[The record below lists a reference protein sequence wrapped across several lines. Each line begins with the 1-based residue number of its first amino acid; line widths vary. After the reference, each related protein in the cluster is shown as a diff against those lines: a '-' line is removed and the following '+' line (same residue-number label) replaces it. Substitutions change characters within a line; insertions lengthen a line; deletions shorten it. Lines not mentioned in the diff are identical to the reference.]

1 MAGSNNM
8 NIKFNIIYIHKSSN
22 KYETSHISFVMSTI
36 GQTQTDKLMT
46 WQKDETAQRT
56 DNQQNIRQNTEKYD

>member
-1 MAGSNNM
+1 M
-8 NIKFNIIYIHKSSN
+8 SN

-36 GQTQTDKLMT
+36 GQTQTDKLRT

-56 DNQQNIRQNTEKYD
+56 DNQQYIRQNTEYND